1 MTPPKDPIV
10 IHHGRSWS
18 DMLQQILEA
27 DAALAAKVEEAN
39 IKPLLGTVTG
49 PDRPVTADGWVRPYE
64 GADIYWSHAT
74 GAHEVHGDI
83 RAKYNA
89 LGGPGGLLGF
99 PVTDE
104 TGTPDGVGR
113 YNHFQNGSIYWTPHT
128 GPFSV
133 HGSVRDTWAEQG
145 WERGALGYPVADQH
159 SLSGLTPAD
168 HPRVSW
174 IVFENGAAVATADG
188 RGLARTAVISPDDM
202 RRVIRRY
209 FDQAF
214 TASPDNVGLHA
225 PVEIVNVSG
234 WSYGFWEASP
244 RVTTFAL
251 HGFHDNGLWADTD
264 FKVLVGLTFRLA
276 WTAMFT
282 EPANKSLIAS
292 LEYLRVVGEG
302 NSPFGGGFP
311 PVAQEVIAGVTSA
324 VHARFFR
331 GGPDPANP
339 EVPDGSIFLASF
351 PTGINQKGDG
361 NVDVVHVM
369 TTADGGLAVLVN
381 PLPTT
386 PIDVGLVRANQAQA
400 ALDAFVNP

>member
-386 PIDVGLVRANQAQA
+386 PIDAGLVRANQAQA